1 MKKIMLLITFLMT
14 IVLLFGCS
22 SGSQSQTPQQAPQ
35 QQPSAEAAKTTVPQ
49 SSEQASVTIQNFK
62 FTPQDITVK
71 VGTKVTWTNQDGVP
85 HTVES
90 SDGTLRSDQLE
101 KGDTHTYTFT
111 KPGTYNYKCGI
122 HPSMH
127 GSVTVQ

>member
-1 MKKIMLLITFLMT
+1 MLLITCLIT
-14 IVLLFGCS
+14 LVLLFGCS

-35 QQPSAEAAKTTVPQ
+35 QQTPETGKTTVQ
-49 SSEQASVTIQNFK
+49 SSEQVSVTIQNFK

-71 VGTKVTWTNQDGVP
+71 VGTKVTWTNQDGAP

-101 KGDTHTYTFT
+101 KGDTYTYTFT
-111 KPGTYNYKCGI
+111 KAGAYNYKCGI